1 MGITIKELVIK
12 AHITEGNFQ
21 PVGSMDKSGSAS
33 TKSTI
38 DEATKQ
44 QIISEAVRQ
53 IMDILERQK
62 DR

>member
-21 PVGSMDKSGSAS
+21 PVGPMDKAGSTN
-33 TKSTI
+33 TKSNI

-53 IMDILERQK
+53 IMEILERQK